1 MRKYCILSKDGQ
13 KPDQP
18 WQAASENDL
27 DAVQRRL
34 NDLKMAYYTTKNGDT
49 WSKICAALNIEQ
61 GHRKLYYA
69 WISKYHGYGSVKH
82 DDIEVPWMKFVDPYS
97 TARPKVITKFQRG
110 VPFPHPH
117 GGEWHCMIT
126 SSNADDINGNAT
138 AVECL
143 AQIQLIENMKL
154 RTAKIRTL
162 IDDEKDKIQDELRV
176 NCAAQINNVT
186 SKEFERK
193 PRTYVA
199 HVTDVQVQRVSNDQ
213 MAKYAEAFLCDSVF
227 MGQTDAFTAAVI
239 KEVSILQNYTAE
251 QLNAFAKLPPP
262 KTYDEA
268 IEREDG
274 PLWEAAVATELAAFD
289 KYDVMEH
296 RVSRADLRN
305 RGIRGRAIP
314 LKLLYDVKKND
325 DGSYAKHKARCIL
338 MGHSGFLVEGIH
350 YQDTYAPSPDNF
362 SNMFVCALALTKGWK
377 RDSFDVSTAYL
388 QSAEEH
394 NECHDIILDYPK
406 GFGGVDESGEKYVG
420 LLKSPVYGHP
430 TAARSWN
437 KTVTCWTEDFFGK
450 NGWTVGTLHSDP
462 CVFVLLS
469 PDNTPSILIVYVDDC
484 YVQGERNEDLEY
496 IRQSFGDKFGIKKVD
511 PRYFLGC
518 LMEIEPQPDGSY
530 TLTITQPD
538 FVEDMLLEFGSYL
551 STATVNVP
559 FEPGTVLG
567 VNEPDFDP
575 DAAEQAKYKEMGVL
589 TLAGKLLWLS
599 RRGYNMLLFGVT
611 QLCSIMSKPSQK
623 MWTAG
628 LRMLGWLRDNY
639 KLGIRFHS
647 KVTDPPCIFYDS
659 GHGQYF
665 SDSKAHHGNIAV
677 FAGGPVGNESKKHD
691 DLGDSTPLNE
701 YMACYHAAR
710 RARWWYQFIQE
721 LDNVT
726 AAKGIEPMFAYL
738 IKDPITLYGDNDTA
752 TAQAREKRVTP
763 KSRHTRIKYHY
774 TREVIRAKEAQTIR
788 VPTGDNISD
797 AHSKAVSK
805 PVWEFLVGKMSG
817 YEPIFPYRPS
827 L

>member
-1 MRKYCILSKDGQ
+1 
-13 KPDQP
+13 
-18 WQAASENDL
+18 
-27 DAVQRRL
+27 
-34 NDLKMAYYTTKNGDT
+34 
-49 WSKICAALNIEQ
+49 
-61 GHRKLYYA
+61 
-69 WISKYHGYGSVKH
+69 
-82 DDIEVPWMKFVDPYS
+82 
-97 TARPKVITKFQRG
+97 
-110 VPFPHPH
+110 
-117 GGEWHCMIT
+117 
-126 SSNADDINGNAT
+126 
-138 AVECL
+138 
-143 AQIQLIENMKL
+143 
-154 RTAKIRTL
+154 
-162 IDDEKDKIQDELRV
+162 
-176 NCAAQINNVT
+176 
-186 SKEFERK
+186 
-193 PRTYVA
+193 
-199 HVTDVQVQRVSNDQ
+199 
-213 MAKYAEAFLCDSVF
+213 
-227 MGQTDAFTAAVI
+227 
-239 KEVSILQNYTAE
+239 
-251 QLNAFAKLPPP
+251 
-262 KTYDEA
+262 
-268 IEREDG
+268 
-274 PLWEAAVATELAAFD
+274 
-289 KYDVMEH
+289 
-296 RVSRADLRN
+296 
-305 RGIRGRAIP
+305 
-314 LKLLYDVKKND
+314 
-325 DGSYAKHKARCIL
+325 
-338 MGHSGFLVEGIH
+338 
-350 YQDTYAPSPDNF
+350 
-362 SNMFVCALALTKGWK
+362 
-377 RDSFDVSTAYL
+377 
-388 QSAEEH
+388 
-394 NECHDIILDYPK
+394 
-406 GFGGVDESGEKYVG
+406 
-420 LLKSPVYGHP
+420 
-430 TAARSWN
+430 
-437 KTVTCWTEDFFGK
+437 
-450 NGWTVGTLHSDP
+450 
-462 CVFVLLS
+462 
-469 PDNTPSILIVYVDDC
+469 
-484 YVQGERNEDLEY
+484 
-496 IRQSFGDKFGIKKVD
+496 
-511 PRYFLGC
+511 
-518 LMEIEPQPDGSY
+518 
-530 TLTITQPD
+530 
-538 FVEDMLLEFGSYL
+538 MLLAFGSYL
-551 STATVNVP
+551 SAATVNVP

-647 KVTDPPCIFYDS
+647 NVTDPPCIFYDS

-805 PVWEFLVGKMSG
+805 PVWDFLVGKMSG